1 MFNFTSSAY
10 CLELEQTVQTFE
22 TPATVG
28 KTQIEGKYLKSLELI
43 QNEDFQIIG
52 HMLSGKIDMT
62 NVFRIHEEKEV
73 FNIVGDRVLG
83 IHTSVCH
90 FIL

>member
-10 CLELEQTVQTFE
+10 CLQLEQTVQTFE
-22 TPATVG
+22 TLAAVG
-28 KTQIEGKYLKSLELI
+28 KTQNEGKYLKALELI
-43 QNEDFQIIG
+43 QNEDCQISAICCG
-52 HMLSGKIDMT
+52 AKET
-62 NVFRIHEEKEV
+62 NVFIIQEEKEV